1 MNSLRR
7 KPEVILV
14 PDEWAA
20 EMWRNVRRSM
30 RNDADIIQRWR
41 RRQERQRIQ
50 QERQRIERKV
60 TGNGLVRN
68 QRKI

>member
-1 MNSLRR
+1 MSSLRR

-20 EMWRNVRRSM
+20 EIWRNVRRSM
-30 RNDADIIQRWR
+30 RNDADIIQSWK

-50 QERQRIERKV
+50 QERQRIKQQV
-60 TGNGLVRN
+60 TGNGVIRN